1 MPTAA
6 DVLAP
11 FRSQTHIPL
20 ADDELAS
27 LLLTFPACC
36 VAMADGRFDDEERR
50 FILGVCESLGQEGA
64 DDPLASKLAA
74 ADRYACLMQFLARR
88 AEFEATILA
97 AIRGEVAREPSTL
110 PLIREMLEG
119 AAEAAGD
126 VSEVER
132 REIRRILEAIS

>member
-1 MPTAA
+1 
-6 DVLAP
+6 
-11 FRSQTHIPL
+11 
-20 ADDELAS
+20 
-27 LLLTFPACC
+27 
-36 VAMADGRFDDEERR
+36 
-50 FILGVCESLGQEGA
+50 
-64 DDPLASKLAA
+64 
-74 ADRYACLMQFLARR
+74 MQFLARR